1 MPWQECTVMES
12 RREFVTLATRE
23 GANVRA
29 LCRRFG
35 ISPKTG
41 YKWLARYAAA
51 GVAGLADR
59 SRRPHTS
66 PRQTPAAIVARVCAM
81 RRATATRTWGGRKIH
96 HALLRAEVAD
106 VPAPST
112 ITRILGDAD
121 LLRAEPDRPATGRF
135 ARATPNELWQL
146 DFMGHRPL
154 QQGRV
159 HPLTLVDDHSR
170 YLLTLMATDREDFAT
185 VQAILTA
192 CFRRWGLPWTILT
205 DNGSP
210 WGHEQTRQDRRI
222 HARAWTRFEVWL
234 LRLGIT
240 VTHGRPAH
248 PQTQGKVER
257 VHGTIATDVFG
268 TRVFADLAAAQA
280 AFDSFRTTYNHDRP
294 HEALSWAVPAER
306 YAVSPRSYPEMLP
319 ELAYAD
325 DAQVRVVAHNG
336 AISFRGHRIQIG
348 KAFGQ
353 QRVGII
359 PTAID
364 GQFRVLFAHQ
374 PIATFDL
381 RSLDRTAPRCY
392 PCP

>member
-12 RREFVTLATRE
+12 RREFVMLATQE
-23 GANVRA
+23 GANIRA
-29 LCRRFG
+29 LCRRFD

-41 YKWLARYAAA
+41 YTWLARVAAE
-51 GVAGLADR
+51 GDAGLADR
-59 SRRPHTS
+59 PRRPHRT
-66 PRQTPAAIVARVCAM
+66 PRATVPPLAKLLCDV
-81 RRATATRTWGGRKIH
+81 RRAHPSWGGRKIH
-96 HALLRAEVAD
+96 HILRRHHCPG

-112 ITRILGDAD
+112 ITRILGGAD
-121 LLRAEPDRPATGRF
+121 LLHPAREAPATGRF
-135 ARATPNELWQL
+135 ERAVPNDLWQL

-154 QQGRV
+154 HHGRV

-170 YLLTLMATDREDFAT
+170 YLLTLSATDRENLAT
-185 VQAILTA
+185 VQAVLTA
-192 CFRRWGLPWTILT
+192 CFRRWGLPWAILT

-268 TRVFADLAAAQA
+268 TQVFADLAAAQA
-280 AFDSFRTTYNHDRP
+280 AFDAFRRCYNHDRP
-294 HEALSWAVPAER
+294 HEALGWAVPAER
-306 YAVSPRSYPEMLP
+306 YAASPRGYPETLP

-325 DAQVRVVAHNG
+325 DAAVRVVTNRG
-336 AISFRGHRIQIG
+336 AISFRGYPLQVG
-348 KAFGQ
+348 KAFGG
-353 QRVGII
+353 QRVGIV
-359 PTAID
+359 PTAVD
-364 GQFRVLFAHQ
+364 GQFRILFAHQ
-374 PIATFDL
+374 PIGRFDL
-381 RSLDRTAPRCY
+381 RTMDKASSRCY
-392 PCP
+392 PCV